1 MRLAPPFLA
10 FGALLRRPVGGAAGV
25 LSALLGFVAAAPAL
39 AESVERVVPDIAA
52 LSRLP
57 VTVLPP
63 APVWVAGSGKP
74 TCTVE
79 DIVGELRAVTP
90 KTPKIIHQASSFV
103 RPDHQWMVAYVKW
116 FRKLDTSL
124 NLHFED
130 ELFDCDKFARC
141 FVAYA
146 ALIAQQGGENRGSL
160 CVGWAVVD
168 NQRSFGGV
176 GAGGGHALV
185 IADTSQGLFVVEP
198 QTGAMT
204 SLGDYPNRDGL
215 AELNL

>member
-1 MRLAPPFLA
+1 MRVAPPCLA
-10 FGALLRRPVGGAAGV
+10 LSARSQRPLGRAVGV
-25 LSALLGFVAAAPAL
+25 LSVLLGFTAAAPVV
-39 AESVERVVPDIAA
+39 AEPVERVVPDLAA

-57 VTVLPP
+57 VTVLPRPP
-63 APVWVAGSGKP
+63 AWTAGSGKP
-74 TCTVE
+74 TCTVD
-79 DIVGELRAVTP
+79 DIVAELRAITP
-90 KTPKIIHQASSFV
+90 KTPKIIHQASIFV
-103 RPDHQWMVAYVKW
+103 RPDHEWMVAYVRW
-116 FRKLDTSL
+116 FRKFGTSL

-146 ALIAQQGGENRGSL
+146 GLIAQRGGESGGSL

-168 NQRSFGGV
+168 NQRSFGGIE
-176 GAGGGHALV
+176 AGGGHAVV

-198 QTGAMT
+198 QTATMT
-204 SLGDYPNRDGL
+204 PLGDYPNRDGL